1 MSLAIGQIGIIVC
14 KLDIIQLNYSDLEK
28 LRISA
33 SLTTNVAEYHGLI
46 SSRLCFGIEHFE
58 DLTSEDSSD
67 DKSVTSIQIQEFNNA
82 FLNMIKDAKD
92 QFKKGGFNFDP
103 LLPSDSEPIEY
114 RALGLASWCQGFV
127 DGYGMSVAELEIK
140 MDRLG
145 DGEAAEI
152 IEDFAQI
159 STLDSN
165 SISDEQDEEIAFMEL
180 VEYVRV
186 SVQLLYEDYRGYKNE
201 S

>member
-1 MSLAIGQIGIIVC
+1 M
-14 KLDIIQLNYSDLEK
+14 NYSDLEK

-33 SLTTNVAEYHGLI
+33 SLTTNTAEYHGLI
-46 SSRLCFGIEHFE
+46 SSRLCFGIDNFE

-67 DKSVTSIQIQEFNNA
+67 DKSVTSIQIREFNDA
-82 FLNMIKDAKD
+82 FLKMIEEVKD
-92 QFKKGGFNFDP
+92 QFKKGGFNFE
-103 LLPSDSEPIEY
+103 LFLPSDSEPIEY
-114 RALGLASWCQGFV
+114 RALGLASWCQGFI
-127 DGYGMSVAELEIK
+127 DGYGMSIVELSIEI
-140 MDRLG
+140 DSLG
-145 DGEAAEI
+145 DGEASEI

-180 VEYVRV
+180 IEYVRV
-186 SVQLLYEDYRGYKNE
+186 SVQLLYEDFRGYKNE